1 MTITPNAASPRR
13 FKPFR
18 RPVVALVALASLAAL
33 PAPGG
38 AAAAASGVLL
48 RYGLKPGT
56 GYQQAASMTLD
67 MVVDPS
73 SLPAGLAPL
82 VQSMAGGMQQQI
94 EYTGLLEL
102 KEKATDGVTPFG
114 FKVVEAHGSFTR
126 GGQKKDVPSV
136 AAAAT
141 RPPLTGKLSA
151 DGRRVTL
158 DPVAAGDTGGTD
170 HRREQLAQ
178 ALPELPE
185 KALAVGDSF
194 EARVPMRLPSAGGHG
209 DTAMETRWVYTLR
222 AVDGQHATF
231 DLRMLLPDASSAS
244 LSNGRSLAIAGG
256 ARGTADFDLKDGLFT
271 RIALDADLDLT
282 YGVPMP
288 PGIAVPGAAAPG
300 ASSSSEGAGTV
311 EPTPPVL
318 TLKSKLTGPIRIEM
332 GRQAAH

>member
-1 MTITPNAASPRR
+1 
-13 FKPFR
+13 
-18 RPVVALVALASLAAL
+18 
-33 PAPGG
+33 
-38 AAAAASGVLL
+38 
-48 RYGLKPGT
+48 
-56 GYQQAASMTLD
+56 
-67 MVVDPS
+67 VVDPS
-73 SLPAGLAPL
+73 SLPPGLAPL
-82 VQSMAGGMQQQI
+82 VQSMASGMQQQI

-102 KEKATDGVTPFG
+102 RDKTADGVTPFG

-126 GGQKKDVPSV
+126 NGQKKEVPSV

-141 RPPLTGKLSA
+141 RPPLTGKFSA

-158 DPVAAGDTGGTD
+158 DPAAAGDAGGTD

-185 KALAVGDSF
+185 KALAIGESF

-222 AVDGQHATF
+222 ALDGQHAAF
-231 DLRMLLPDASSAS
+231 DLRMVLPDASSAS
-244 LSNGRSLAIAGG
+244 LSNGRSLAVAGG
-256 ARGTADFDLKDGLFT
+256 AKGTADFDLKDGLFT

-288 PGIAVPGAAAPG
+288 PGVAAPGAAASG
-300 ASSSSEGAGTV
+300 APPSSGGAATAA
-311 EPTPPVL
+311 PTPPVL

-332 GRQAAH
+332 GRQAAR